1 MEEKQHAA
9 DILAATTRKEI
20 AGETSRDA
28 VAQGQRRV
36 NLIWEYTQALIAV
49 SVVIANLVVGTV
61 VGLNPQAKGEVP
73 PMLTN
78 ALFLVVGF
86 YFSRTNHTATGGVG
100 RKAQSDQEYTGR

>member
-1 MEEKQHAA
+1 MEETPQ
-9 DILAATTRKEI
+9 LAAVAATRKEI
-20 AGETSRDA
+20 ATETSREA
-28 VAQGQRRV
+28 VAMGQRKV
-36 NLIWEYTQALIAV
+36 NLIWEYTQAMIAV
-49 SVVIANLVVGTV
+49 GVVVANLVVGV
-61 VGLNPQAKGEVP
+61 SIGLYPQAKAEVP